1 MTKMRTHILVPEP
14 LIEAIDRLVGSRG
27 RSAFFTEAAV
37 RELARRRLVDAAD
50 SAAGALADR
59 DIAGWE
65 TPEDAAQW
73 VRALRRED
81 ADRLERILES

>member
-27 RSAFFTEAAV
+27 RSAFFTEAAE
-37 RELARRRLVDAAD
+37 REIARRRLIDAAEA
-50 SAAGALADR
+50 AAGVLAHR

-65 TPEDAAQW
+65 TPEAAADW
-73 VRALRRED
+73 VRALRRQD
-81 ADRLERILES
+81 TDRLERIHST